1 MQSPHSLVTEVSKS
15 IYLFPVCCE
24 IKLANYVH
32 LYSEPVSILAVGEG
46 EISLC

>member
-1 MQSPHSLVTEVSKS
+1 MQSPHILVTELSKS

-32 LYSEPVSILAVGEG
+32 LYSELVPI
-46 EISLC
+46 